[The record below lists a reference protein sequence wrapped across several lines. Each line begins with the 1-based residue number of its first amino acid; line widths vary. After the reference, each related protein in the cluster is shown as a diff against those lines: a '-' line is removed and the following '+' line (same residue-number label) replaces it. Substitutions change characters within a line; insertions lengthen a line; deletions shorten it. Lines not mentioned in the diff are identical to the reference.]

1 MEATV
6 IDPDLVSMG
15 QREATPQEL
24 EYAMNAR
31 QLPPMTARNITSAPI
46 ENRSVNSRPNPDYPS
61 PSISNLDSPGFSGH
75 LGLTHDL
82 QNTMLPPFRPP
93 SATSPNRMPSFY
105 DEPGQIQDHRAKR
118 VKLGTQ
124 GETSPF
130 STSPV
135 PFEPMKYES
144 METPSS
150 NLSINEARS
159 PNVPVLN
166 PYSPF
171 ASAST
176 PLTPGSSIASEQ
188 AATRT
193 TPIPNQA
200 PPDLRKLSVSSLLAD
215 DSSENYKPYKR
226 SPRQYPITSSVE
238 RTTTYGYDM
247 GHPDLDLPRN
257 DDLNAIM
264 VFSPPAS
271 RENTYNGRK
280 SSTDSD
286 WGAEYGFG
294 TRTRDMAFEPGGYY
308 AKPVPIKIPQDLE
321 PLPPTLLENKMNLLY
336 FHHFLNHTAR
346 ILVPHDCEQNPFRI
360 ILPEIALQDEDLLNL
375 LLAYSASHRAQL
387 LNHPEPSNRIAHWV
401 EGVFPKLRQA
411 LENPDKITINNLASA
426 IMLASLEVIAPNAF
440 EVNIPWRSHLSVAR
454 QMIIARGGPQSI
466 HKQDRV
472 SCFLGRWF
480 AYLDVLGSLS
490 GRKNDAPLSSTYFST
505 GNGSDET
512 GDASNPDEDP
522 YQIDCLMGFTTR
534 CVSILAEIAT
544 LAKEYESQRLNEH
557 GDVRDEWVPSAAVV
571 ARADALKA
579 ELQEAREHTYK
590 TCPHRSPPENESE
603 AGWDSLEII
612 ATNEMFH
619 WAGLIH
625 LTRRVLNRPARDP
638 EVQNAVREIVGGL
651 YKIRHGS
658 TAEACLLFPMF
669 SAGCDALE
677 QSQRDKIIS
686 RLRSVENF
694 GMTQIHKARALMQR
708 VWDTGKPWESLV
720 SDEFFG

>member
-1 MEATV
+1 MEAAI
-6 IDPDLVSMG
+6 IDPDLVGME
-15 QREATPQEL
+15 QRDGTPQEL
-24 EYAMNAR
+24 EHGSMASPMWGSR
-31 QLPPMTARNITSAPI
+31 QLPPMPARNITSAPI
-46 ENRSVNSRPNPDYPS
+46 ENRSVNSRFNPDYPS
-61 PSISNLDSPGFSGH
+61 PSISNVDSPGFSGNV
-75 LGLTHDL
+75 GLPPDT

-93 SATSPNRMPSFY
+93 SATSPHRMTSFY
-105 DEPGQIQDHRAKR
+105 EEPVAMQDHRAKR
-118 VKLGTQ
+118 VKLGPQ
-124 GETSPF
+124 GESSPHAP
-130 STSPV
+130 SPL
-135 PFEPMKYES
+135 PYEPVKYEPT
-144 METPSS
+144 ETPSS
-150 NLSINEARS
+150 GLSISDVRS
-159 PNVPVLN
+159 PNLPLIN

-188 AATRT
+188 AAARS
-193 TPIPNQA
+193 TPVPNQA

-215 DSSENYKPYKR
+215 DSPDSYKPYKR
-226 SPRQYPITSSVE
+226 SPRQYPITSSIE

-247 GHPDLDLPRN
+247 GYPDLDLPRN

-264 VFSPPAS
+264 IFSPPTS
-271 RENTYNGRK
+271 RENTFNGRK

-286 WGAEYGFG
+286 WAVEFGFG

-321 PLPPTLLENKMNLLY
+321 PLPPTLLDNKMNLLY

-360 ILPEIALQDEDLLNL
+360 ILPEMALRDDDLLNL
-375 LLAYSASHRAQL
+375 LLAYSASHRARL
-387 LNHPEPSNRIAHWV
+387 LNHPEPSNRIALWV
-401 EGVFPKLRQA
+401 EGVFPRLRQA
-411 LENPDKITINNLASA
+411 IESSEPISIKNLATA
-426 IMLASLEVIAPNAF
+426 IMLASLEIICPNAF
-440 EVNIPWRSHLSVAR
+440 EVNIPWRHHLSVAR

-466 HKQDRV
+466 HKQDKV
-472 SCFLGRWF
+472 SYFLSRWF

-490 GRKNDAPLSSTYFST
+490 GRKNDAPLSSSYWT
-505 GNGSDET
+505 NNEQD
-512 GDASNPDEDP
+512 GDDP

-534 CVSILAEIAT
+534 CVGILAQIAE
-544 LAKEYESQRLNEH
+544 LAKQCEKYRLDEN
-557 GDVRDEWVPSAAVV
+557 GDVREDWKPSDEI
-571 ARADALKA
+571 ARKAEALKA

-590 TCPHRSPPENESE
+590 TCPHRSPAENESE

-612 ATNEMFH
+612 ATNEMYH
-619 WAGLIH
+619 WAGFIH
-625 LTRRVLNRPARDP
+625 LLRRVLNRPSSDP

-669 SAGCDALE
+669 TAGCDARE
-677 QSQRDKIIS
+677 ESQRDKIMS
-686 RLRSVENF
+686 RVRGVENF